1 MWGNYKHESADGK
14 CSGGGIPRSM
24 KILVVGSGGREHAL
38 VWRLVENGHDVI
50 AAPGNPG
57 MAALVPC
64 FAVHLDDHSR
74 IAGIALDEGV
84 DLVVVG
90 PEAPLVAG
98 LADVLRQKGLATFGP
113 GAAGAQLEG
122 SKAFSKEFFARHR
135 IPTAPFAIARSV
147 EEADAAIESIG
158 RNGRVV
164 VKADGLA
171 AGKGVVVAS
180 NADEARA
187 AAREMLGGRFGSAG
201 ARLVIEAC
209 IAGREVSVLALTDGK
224 RLEVLPAVEDH
235 KTIFDGDTGPNTGG
249 MGTVS
254 PAWITDDLARRITT
268 EILEPTVR
276 GLAADSID
284 YRGVLYAGV
293 MVDDAGA
300 PWLLEYN
307 CRFGDPETQPIMA
320 RTKGDFGTAL
330 LGAARGELKV
340 GSLAWD
346 PRVAVCV
353 VVAAAGYPGSPR
365 TGDVIGG
372 LDAVGDDVV
381 VFHAGTA
388 SKGDAIVSAGG
399 RVLGVTALG
408 LGVEQARAKAYAAV
422 DRIELPGKQVR
433 RDIGARGR

>member
-1 MWGNYKHESADGK
+1 
-14 CSGGGIPRSM
+14 M

-38 VWRLVENGHDVI
+38 AWRLAAGGHDVL

-57 MAALVPC
+57 IAACARCVPVPVGAPDALVEL
-64 FAVHLDDHSR
+64 AAAERV
-74 IAGIALDEGV
+74 E
-84 DLVVVG
+84 LVVVG

-98 LADVLRQKGLATFGP
+98 LADKLRARGIATFGP
-113 GAAGAQLEG
+113 GSDGARLEG
-122 SKAFSKEFFARHR
+122 SKVFSKQFFARHQ
-135 IPTAPFAIARSV
+135 IPTAPFHVASTAV
-147 EEADAAIESIG
+147 EADAAIDALG
-158 RNGRVV
+158 GCV

-171 AGKGVVVAS
+171 AGKGVVVARD
-180 NADEARA
+180 ADEARA
-187 AAREMLGGRFGSAG
+187 AAREMLEARRFGAAG
-201 ARLVIEAC
+201 ATVVIEQR

-235 KTIFDGDTGPNTGG
+235 KTIFDGDRGPNTGG

-254 PAWITDDLARRITT
+254 PAWTSPELIGRVTR

-276 GLAADSID
+276 GLHADGID

-293 MVDDAGA
+293 MVDAAGT

-320 RTKGDFGTAL
+320 RTIGDFGAVL
-330 LGAARGELKV
+330 AGAARGELPLGK
-340 GSLAWD
+340 LAWD

-353 VVAAAGYPGSPR
+353 VVAAAGYPAEPR
-365 TGDVIGG
+365 TGDVIAGIPA
-372 LDAVGDDVV
+372 DTGDVT

-388 SKGDAIVSAGG
+388 RDADGRLVTAGG

-408 LGVEQARAKAYAAV
+408 VSVEQARERAYAVV
-422 DRIELPGKQVR
+422 DAIDLPGKQAR
-433 RDIGARGR
+433 RDIGRRSQG